1 MRSPIRIAVA
11 LAATSVT
18 ILTLACSRDT
28 RTALGPD
35 TNMLLARATVAEAAG
50 PVFSVGAP
58 GFEYTFPDGGVT
70 DPPLMV
76 EYSARGPTVPVWWSA
91 TPSPDATIVAYRWAI
106 DIEDILDETPRV
118 DEATDLRHWSTWSP
132 ATVRARVSR
141 LQPAPPSPTRRLYIE
156 ARDTNGL
163 VSLVAVEIDFMAG
176 RSSPHPPLDD
186 DTGLHARPEAA
197 ASTAAGTTDEGAER
211 R

>member
-11 LAATSVT
+11 LVATSIT

-35 TNMLLARATVAEAAG
+35 THMLLARATVAEAAG

-58 GFEYTFPDGGVT
+58 GFEYTFPDGGVS

-76 EYSARGPTVPVWWSA
+76 EYAAPGSTVPVWWSA

-106 DIEDILDETPRV
+106 DIADIFDETPRV
-118 DEATDLRHWSTWSP
+118 DEATDLRHWSVWSP

-141 LQPAPPSPTRRLYIE
+141 LQPAPTSASRRLYIE
-156 ARDTNGL
+156 ARDTNGIW
-163 VSLVAVEIDFMAG
+163 SLVAVEIDFMVR
-176 RSSPHPPLDD
+176 RSSPPPPLTDD
-186 DTGLHARPEAA
+186 GGLRARPVVA
-197 ASTAAGTTDEGAER
+197 TPTGAGTSDEGVER